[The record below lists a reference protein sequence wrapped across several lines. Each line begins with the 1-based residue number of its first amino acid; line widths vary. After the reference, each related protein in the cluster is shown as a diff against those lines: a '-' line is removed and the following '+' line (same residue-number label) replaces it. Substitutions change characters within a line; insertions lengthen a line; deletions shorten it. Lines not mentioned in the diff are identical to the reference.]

1 MGDWFRY
8 CEMAFLHPVLNVE
21 YTQCTK
27 SIAPSL
33 AQLPDIMIKT
43 QPELVGVGMSAT
55 CHTVSWGVTLQQVSN
70 SAATAEQGALAPF
83 W

>member
-1 MGDWFRY
+1 
-8 CEMAFLHPVLNVE
+8 MAFLHPVLNVE

-27 SIAPSL
+27 SITPSL
-33 AQLPDIMIKT
+33 AQLSHITIKT

-55 CHTVSWGVTLQQVSN
+55 CHTVSRGVTLQQVSN
-70 SAATAEQGALAPF
+70 SAVPTAVTAGQGALAPF